1 MQTHGMWL
9 GLPRK
14 CLCAAHFVV
23 VTMPLQAF
31 TIAALQSHPA
41 LPKNG
46 IWTEEHES
54 ASMFE
59 SLKQDVFRHPADFIT
74 FETQTSANRF
84 IGEHEDAQPEI
95 ERRIASRGI
104 VGYWRGKTL
113 VVLPSL
119 PTGNSH
125 SKF

>member
-1 MQTHGMWL
+1 MQTHGMSH
-9 GLPRK
+9 GPTRK
-14 CLCAAHFVV
+14 CLCVAPFLV

-31 TIAALQSHPA
+31 SNAALQSHPA

-54 ASMFE
+54 ASIFE
-59 SLKQDVFRHPADFIT
+59 SLKQDVLSHPADFIT
-74 FETQTSANRF
+74 FETQASANRF

-104 VGYWRGKTL
+104 VGYWRGKIL

-119 PTGNSH
+119 PIGKQS
-125 SKF
+125 F